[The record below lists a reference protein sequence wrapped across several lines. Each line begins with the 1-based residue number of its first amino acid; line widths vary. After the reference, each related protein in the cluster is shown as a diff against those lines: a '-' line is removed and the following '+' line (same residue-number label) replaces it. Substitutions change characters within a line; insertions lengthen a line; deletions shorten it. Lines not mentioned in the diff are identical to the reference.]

1 MKSETAGVAS
11 GCVIWA
17 IVFGILATCL
27 GSVAMLVGGLTF
39 GTDLAVRTVGPLVCP
54 DNTTPHVNTYATTS
68 TDDNGIESPAT
79 GYEMQCLDEDNTVVK
94 TDSVGFGFYWMG
106 ILVAAGAILAALLSF
121 LVAGPAG
128 VLIARLINKN
138 RGANAA

>member
-1 MKSETAGVAS
+1 MKSGTAGVAS

-27 GSVAMLVGGLTF
+27 GSTAMLIGSLTF

-54 DNTTPHVNTYATTS
+54 DNTTAQINTYETTT
-68 TDDNGIESPAT
+68 TDDNGFESPAT
-79 GYEMQCLDEDNTVVK
+79 GYEMQCRDKNNSVVK
-94 TDSVGFGFYWMG
+94 TDSIGFSFYWMG

-128 VLIARLINKN
+128 VLIARLIKKN
-138 RGANAA
+138 REPNAA